1 MDRDALFERGLSG
14 LIGDEEAILSW
25 IHELDRSKQRWLEAY
40 EDEHHDVELLKRI
53 KDEIDRCD
61 ALIIAYRHDLK
72 EARDNIR
79 AYLKYILK
87 EEETNE

>member
-1 MDRDALFERGLSG
+1 MDRDALFARGLSG

-25 IHELDRSKQRWLEAY
+25 INELDRSKQRWLEAY
-40 EDEHHDVELLKRI
+40 EDEHYDVELLKRI
-53 KDEIDRCD
+53 KDEIDRCE
-61 ALIIAYRHDLK
+61 ALIIAYKRDLK

>member
-1 MDRDALFERGLSG
+1 MDERLLERGLKG
-14 LIGDEEAILSW
+14 LIGDEAAILGW
-25 IHELDRSKQRWLEAY
+25 INELDRSKQRWLEAY
-40 EDEHHDVELLKRI
+40 EDEHYDVELLKRI
-53 KDEIDRCD
+53 KDEIDRCE
-61 ALIIAYRHDLK
+61 ALIIAYKHDLE